1 METVKILEKKGNLE
15 KNKILGKHWPQ
26 CLFLMS
32 KNIDFEIGELYYLQH
47 SSSKCHP
54 VVTTTTTP
62 VSSSSLVCVS
72 HSHTPVNILSFAI
85 IVVPAFVTI
94 ASLLMLI
101 MLISSICQEPG
112 TISVYVVGRGCDDNV
127 WWKETWWSSLS
138 TWLMLPEYWSGQ

>member
-1 METVKILEKKGNLE
+1 MTSPGYLQVFSMETVKIVEKKSNLE

-54 VVTTTTTP
+54 VVTTP

-72 HSHTPVNILSFAI
+72 HSHTPVNILSFAMF
-85 IVVPAFVTI
+85 P
-94 ASLLMLI
+94 SLL
-101 MLISSICQEPG
+101 
-112 TISVYVVGRGCDDNV
+112 YCDDCFIVNV
-127 WWKETWWSSLS
+127 DNVDLKHLSGTGNHLCLRCWKG
-138 TWLMLPEYWSGQ
+138 M